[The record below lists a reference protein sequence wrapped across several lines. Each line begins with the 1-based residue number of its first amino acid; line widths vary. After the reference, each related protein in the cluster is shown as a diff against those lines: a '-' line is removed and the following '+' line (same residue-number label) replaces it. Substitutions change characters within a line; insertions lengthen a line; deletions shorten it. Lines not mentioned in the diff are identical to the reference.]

1 MPNLEG
7 AFLSRDGKRQVL
19 IVDDEFINR
28 ELLGAML
35 EDEYE
40 LLFADSGEKAMEII
54 SSARQMLSLVML
66 DLLLPGISGMDV
78 LKWMREDAERQR
90 IPVIVMTSEQSAEV
104 ESLRI
109 GASDFISKPF
119 SKPEVIRARVFR
131 VIELSEDQQI
141 IKATE
146 RDSLTGLYNLD
157 YFYRYAEQYD
167 SRHAQAEMD
176 AIIVDVNHFHM
187 INERYGRAYGNEVL
201 CRIGSRLRE
210 MVVGNGGMVCRRSG
224 DTFFVYCPHG
234 RDYRDFLDSVSTG
247 LAGDGVISDSRVR
260 LRMGVYENADKAL
273 DVERRFDRAK
283 MAADTVRNSFTKT
296 IGIYDSRLHEEEV
309 FSEQLL
315 EDFPR
320 AIEER
325 QFCVYYQPKYDVRGE
340 IPALAS
346 AEALIRWKHP
356 ALGMISPGKFIPLFE
371 KNGLIQQLDHYVWR
385 EAAATIRSWKEQY
398 GISVPVSVNVSRVDM
413 YDPELINIFDG
424 LRLEYGLEP
433 HEYLL
438 EITESAYTENSSQ
451 IISTVEGL
459 RARGFLVE
467 MDDFGTGYSSL
478 SMISRL
484 PIDALKLDMTFV
496 RNAFNERKDIRMLEL
511 ILEIAENMKVTTI
524 AEGVETEEQ
533 MLKLKE
539 MGCDVVQGY
548 YFSKPVPP
556 EEFAAFV
563 EKEQQRRAEAAAA
576 GVANYPAD
584 FFKAMYISREEN
596 SVLWVR
602 EENGPYVPL
611 SCSREFAEM
620 MGCTQGEY
628 LAAET
633 NNPLGTVM
641 EEDRRDAADLL
652 INGKT
657 KDGRRHAII
666 WMHTLKGKIICVDMR
681 CAFFY
686 NGGKDYVYCSYYNVT
701 SLMPV
706 PGNDPRTNK
715 AEEQK

>member
-1 MPNLEG
+1 
-7 AFLSRDGKRQVL
+7 
-19 IVDDEFINR
+19 
-28 ELLGAML
+28 
-35 EDEYE
+35 
-40 LLFADSGEKAMEII
+40 
-54 SSARQMLSLVML
+54 
-66 DLLLPGISGMDV
+66 
-78 LKWMREDAERQR
+78 
-90 IPVIVMTSEQSAEV
+90 
-104 ESLRI
+104 
-109 GASDFISKPF
+109 
-119 SKPEVIRARVFR
+119 
-131 VIELSEDQQI
+131 
-141 IKATE
+141 
-146 RDSLTGLYNLD
+146 
-157 YFYRYAEQYD
+157 
-167 SRHAQAEMD
+167 
-176 AIIVDVNHFHM
+176 
-187 INERYGRAYGNEVL
+187 
-201 CRIGSRLRE
+201 

-234 RDYRDFLDSVSTG
+234 RDYREFLESVSTG

-424 LRLEYGLEP
+424 LRVEYGLEP

-524 AEGVETEEQ
+524 AEGVETKEQ

-596 SVLWVR
+596 SVLWVK
-602 EENGPYVPL
+602 EENGP
-611 SCSREFAEM
+611 
-620 MGCTQGEY
+620 
-628 LAAET
+628 
-633 NNPLGTVM
+633 
-641 EEDRRDAADLL
+641 
-652 INGKT
+652 
-657 KDGRRHAII
+657 
-666 WMHTLKGKIICVDMR
+666 
-681 CAFFY
+681 
-686 NGGKDYVYCSYYNVT
+686 
-701 SLMPV
+701 
-706 PGNDPRTNK
+706 
-715 AEEQK
+715 